1 MSTAKKTEFITL
13 TDLWQDGKYLEVGDI
28 INKERWTPN
37 RVAEFCAYV
46 YKYLGTNQL
55 DILYKFL

>member
-1 MSTAKKTEFITL
+1 MTKFIQL
-13 TDLWQDGKYLEVGDI
+13 TDLWQDGKFIEVGNI
-28 INKERWTPN
+28 INREGWSPS
-37 RVAEFCAYV
+37 RVAEFCVYV